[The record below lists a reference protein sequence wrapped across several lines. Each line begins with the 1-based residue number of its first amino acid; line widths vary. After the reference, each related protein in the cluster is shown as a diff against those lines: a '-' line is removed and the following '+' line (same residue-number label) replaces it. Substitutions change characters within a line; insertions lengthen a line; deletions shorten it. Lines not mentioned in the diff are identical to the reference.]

1 MSVMA
6 RNRKNQSSAV
16 RFVPAMKAILL
27 CMLIGGSGV
36 GYVLQKNKIYEL
48 GRQITKREAVLER
61 LKWENKVRANQ
72 LANLQMPA
80 RLLERVKELNS
91 GLVMPQPGQT
101 IWLVEP
107 AVEKQTN
114 AAASLFVLGK

>member
-1 MSVMA
+1 MA
-6 RNRKNQSSAV
+6 KNRKNQSTAV
-16 RFVPAMKAILL
+16 RFVPAVKAILL
-27 CMLIGGSGV
+27 CILLGGSGV

-80 RLLERVKELNS
+80 HLLERVKDLNL

-101 IWLVEP
+101 IWLIEAP
-107 AVEKQTN
+107 AEKHTN
-114 AAASLFVLGK
+114 AAAPLLVLGK